1 MGRILTRPEL
11 EGGATVNGTEIID
24 TTGAW
29 TGGGAA
35 VPAALTTGKIPY
47 GVNNL
52 PVAKTLGATFTS
64 TTPAAALDLAN
75 PVFSGTGL
83 TAAGHV
89 MTTTDNQTMTLNQ
102 CAGMWLIP
110 ATGSHAPMLI
120 LSNTAVT
127 GAPAVLTVQG
137 TAATDSGAYKIVSRP
152 TGSGTVT
159 PTYS

>member
-52 PVAKTLGATFTS
+52 PVAKTLGAAFTS
-64 TTPAAALDLAN
+64 TTSAAALDLAN

-83 TAAGHV
+83 TAAGQV

-137 TAATDSGAYKIVSRP
+137 TAATDAGAYKIVGRP
-152 TGSGTVT
+152 ATSGTVGLS
-159 PTYS
+159 YS